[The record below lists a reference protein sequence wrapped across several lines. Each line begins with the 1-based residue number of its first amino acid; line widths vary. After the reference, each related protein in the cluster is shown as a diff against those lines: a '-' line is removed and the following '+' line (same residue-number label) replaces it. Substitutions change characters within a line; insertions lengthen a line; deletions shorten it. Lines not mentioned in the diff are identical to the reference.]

1 MSKRLPELFLFDIFV
16 ATLKIEHVASTFQS
30 AQELKYDF
38 VAWDSVIREFEIIGE
53 GMKNLIESGY
63 FTNEHRPIVD
73 FRNVLIHE
81 YFGIDEDEVWNVI
94 GTRLDILRQEII
106 AEISAID
113 DDLKNEL
120 FDAVFEENRHLDF
133 IVEALDRLR

>member
-16 ATLKIEHVASTFQS
+16 ATLKIERVASTFQN

-53 GMKNLIESGY
+53 GMKKLIESGY

-94 GTRLDILRQEII
+94 GTRLDILRQEIM
-106 AEISAID
+106 AEISAIN

>member
-16 ATLKIEHVASTFQS
+16 AVLKIDHVASAFRD

-53 GMKNLIESGY
+53 GMKNLIDSGH
-63 FTNEHRPIVD
+63 FTKEHRPIVD

-81 YFGIDEDEVWNVI
+81 YFGVDEEEVWNVI
-94 GTRLDILRQEII
+94 GTRLSMRIDTL
-106 AEISAID
+106 IS
-113 DDLKNEL
+113 LSKT
-120 FDAVFEENRHLDF
+120 
-133 IVEALDRLR
+133 